1 MDVTVLG
8 KSPSWPD
15 SGGACSG
22 YLVREGGYTLLLD
35 CGTGVYAKLRQHV
48 DYRMLDAIL
57 ISHLHPD
64 HISDLVPYSF
74 GLSYSS
80 ERNGRRPAL
89 HAPPGAQGF
98 LRGIGDAWGF
108 GDQLAQAFD
117 LSEYDTEADLTL
129 GPFKVRFCEVPHFI
143 LCFAID
149 ISTARG
155 RFTFGADCATNGALA
170 EFARGTDLLM
180 LEATERDDEVPDEG
194 VRGHMTAREAGEL
207 AAQAQAP
214 RLVLTHYSDEL
225 DSAAVRAGAEAGFGA
240 AVELATEGSHFAV

>member
-15 SGGACSG
+15 RGGACSG
-22 YLVREGGYTLLLD
+22 YLVRGGGYTLLLD
-35 CGTGVYAKLRQHV
+35 CGTGVFAKLRQHV
-48 DYRMLDAIL
+48 DYRSLDAIL

-74 GLSYSS
+74 GLSYSN
-80 ERNGRRPAL
+80 ERDGRRPSL
-89 HAPPGAQGF
+89 HVPPGAHGF

-108 GDQLAQAFD
+108 GDQLAQAFE
-117 LSEYDTEADLTL
+117 LSEYDPEAELAL
-129 GPFKVRFCEVPHFI
+129 GPFRVRFCEVPHFI
-143 LCFAID
+143 QCFAID
-149 ISTARG
+149 IDTGRG
-155 RFTFGADCATNGALA
+155 RFTYGADCATNDALA

-180 LEATERDDEVPDEG
+180 LEATEQDGQVSDEG
-194 VRGHMTAREAGEL
+194 VRGHMTAREAGLL

-225 DSAAVRAGAEAGFGA
+225 DSEAVRAGAEAGFGA
-240 AVELATEGSHFAV
+240 PVELATAGSHFAV